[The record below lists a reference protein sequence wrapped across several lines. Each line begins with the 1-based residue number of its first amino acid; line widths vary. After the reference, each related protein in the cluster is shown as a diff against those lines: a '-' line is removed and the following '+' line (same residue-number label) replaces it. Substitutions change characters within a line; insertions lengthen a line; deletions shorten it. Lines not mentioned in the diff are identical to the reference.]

1 MDLLAVKPQTCLSLA
16 LTLGF
21 GLRVALQELESFTS
35 PDTNNVES
43 TMMNPHSRALVLGIW
58 EGLLVY
64 FLLDSR
70 NDLSYSSTDTGVIGS
85 LVLGLTGRML
95 WDYSQTGEV
104 EILARGVIGIVV
116 GVIVAELA
124 RAGWE
129 EVFHNPESSND
140 SARPRHRRRQLHRVE
155 EEFIPS
161 DTAAA
166 PRRVPPPIIKAARE
180 DLKKGR
186 RDIDEEVDEV
196 TSLEREASAAAG
208 QSRRL
213 QEERQWAEASG
224 NNDKAFE
231 LASEIRRYQALSAE
245 LERKLRHRRSITFAK
260 APQKPSHLSKVENFQ
275 PFQAPVPLPAPF
287 LPAASTSSFSI
298 PQNSQ
303 PPPIILERRAPSTI
317 FGRSPQ
323 LISTATPLDDA

>member
-1 MDLLAVKPQTCLSLA
+1 M
-16 LTLGF
+16 
-21 GLRVALQELESFTS
+21 
-35 PDTNNVES
+35 
-43 TMMNPHSRALVLGIW
+43 
-58 EGLLVY
+58 
-64 FLLDSR
+64 
-70 NDLSYSSTDTGVIGS
+70 
-85 LVLGLTGRML
+85 
-95 WDYSQTGEV
+95 
-104 EILARGVIGIVV
+104 IGIVV
-116 GVIVAELA
+116 GVFVAELA
-124 RAGWE
+124 RTGWE
-129 EVFHNPESSND
+129 ELFHNPESSND

-166 PRRVPPPIIKAARE
+166 RRVPPPIIKAARE

-186 RDIDEEVDEV
+186 RDIDEDVDEV

-245 LERKLRHRRSITFAK
+245 LERKLRHRRSISTNTFLFPFHANRQVTDSILCCFPFIAFAK
-260 APQKPSHLSKVENFQ
+260 SPQKPSHLSKVENFQ
-275 PFQAPVPLPAPF
+275 PFQAPVPVGPVPAPF

-323 LISTATPLDDA
+323 LIQTPTPLDDA